1 MITILSSEFNTSHE
15 VLARHQ
21 DDAIRIPITIYYSN
35 ITDYRF
41 ASGFKVDTGEPLV
54 QRYTGYFWINK
65 PLPPLHFHCGYK
77 AGVRPGIIELK
88 YSAGYRIKF
97 SELLEVRYR
106 SFFKRL
112 FLFNERIRYSY
123 KAGFKFKLGSDRLKL
138 PYHAGFNVVN
148 RKEDPLVLS
157 FKCSYKYYR
166 RGESEYRYLESFNVT
181 LINRLELEYKTS
193 YRHSV
198 SKFVFPR
205 KYNTNAAGVNT
216 NVAELPIPWK
226 LIKQKDGSRGI
237 RIALDKEKLDLGS
250 DGLRVYLNFPPKYIN
265 FCAVMKDKFEKL
277 PDAPV
282 VPPAPPAPPVVPV
295 PKPVEPPPAPEPPPV
310 ITPVPGETPSP
321 DTEPNPVD
329 PPHNDTEP
337 PAVTPGEDEPE
348 IDISKIKPHVPD
360 KSICKYNIG
369 YQANLPSISED
380 SGTDPTIPESCYRL
394 NHGIRFQCLNI
405 WENER

>member
-1 MITILSSEFNTSHE
+1 MITILSSEFNPGHE

-65 PLPPLHFHCGYK
+65 PIPPLRFYCGYK
-77 AGVRPGIIELK
+77 AGVRPGVIELK

-97 SELLEVRYR
+97 SELLEIRYR
-106 SFFKRL
+106 SLFKRL

-123 KAGFKFKLGSDRLKL
+123 KAGFKFRLGSERLKL

-157 FKCSYKYYR
+157 FKCPYKYYR

-216 NVAELPIPWK
+216 SVAELPIPWK

-277 PDAPV
+277 PDAPIQ
-282 VPPAPPAPPVVPV
+282 PPTPPVVP
-295 PKPVEPPPAPEPPPV
+295 PPPAPNPEPPTVAPPA
-310 ITPVPGETPSP
+310 TP
-321 DTEPNPVD
+321 EPPKPID

-337 PAVTPGEDEPE
+337 PAVTPSPGETPGPNNPTGTPSS
-348 IDISKIKPHVPD
+348 IIPKGID
-360 KSICKYNIG
+360 KSKCKYNLGRQENIPEV
-369 YQANLPSISED
+369 AESSD
-380 SGTDPTIPESCYRL
+380 TDPTIPESCYRL
-394 NHGIRFQCLNI
+394 NHGIRFQCLNV
-405 WENER
+405 WE